1 MQSDDQVPAEP
12 APVLLTSLE
21 PAPKPSG
28 LLAQLDAAGR
38 RYQRAARS
46 ESTWRAY
53 RSDWADFVQ
62 WCSTHGSAPVPAAP
76 ETVAYYL
83 THLAETG
90 LRVSTIRRRLASISV
105 VHQTSGHASPTR
117 DRLVRDQMA
126 GIARSIGVAQE
137 VATPALTEDVRSM
150 VAAMDHSPHG
160 LRDRALI
167 LVGFAAALRRS
178 EIAALDVADIRKVT
192 EGIEVCI
199 RRSKTDQIGAGEIVP
214 VPYGS
219 HHATCP
225 VRALDEW
232 MLALD
237 ERPSNGPSPALFRSI
252 SRDGWLLDRM
262 SGQAVGEV
270 VARAAKRAGLDPKGQ
285 WTGHSLRAGLATS
298 AAKAGVP
305 DRVIMATT
313 RHRSRTTLDRY
324 VRSGTRWEQV
334 AAASVGL

>member
-1 MQSDDQVPAEP
+1 MPA
-12 APVLLTSLE
+12 S
-21 PAPKPSG
+21 
-28 LLAQLDAAGR
+28 
-38 RYQRAARS
+38 
-46 ESTWRAY
+46 
-53 RSDWADFVQ
+53 
-62 WCSTHGSAPVPAAP
+62 P

-90 LRVSTIRRRLASISV
+90 LRVATLRRRLASISV
-105 VHQTSGHASPTR
+105 VHETSGHASPTR
-117 DRLVRDQMA
+117 DRLVRDHMA
-126 GIARSIGVAQE
+126 GIARSVGVAQE
-137 VATPALTEDVRSM
+137 VATPALTEDIRSM
-150 VAAMDHSPHG
+150 VLATGSSLHG
-160 LRDRALI
+160 LRDRALL

-178 EIAALDVADIRKVT
+178 EIAALDVADIRRVA
-192 EGIEVCI
+192 EGIEVCV
-199 RRSKTDQIGAGEIVP
+199 RRSKTDQVGEGAIVP

-219 HHATCP
+219 NHTTCP

-262 SGQAVGEV
+262 SGQAVGQV
-270 VARAAKRAGLDPKGQ
+270 VARAARRAGLDPEGR

-313 RHRSRTTLDRY
+313 RHRSRSTLDRY
-324 VRSGTRWEQV
+324 IRSGKRWDQV